1 MKLNLL
7 IPVSVAAVALAV
19 TPAAHAKTYI
29 GCATGAHDV
38 KPRVAPGTCNTWYP
52 WLSHAESAGMLTKIR
67 WRHWGSRRA
76 TATAIMLYR
85 TSRIRTE
92 LVAYWPRS
100 VYGMRAYSKL
110 RTKSKYGGGTMNLP
124 WGYDL
129 WPLL

>member
-1 MKLNLL
+1 MKLKIVIL
-7 IPVSVAAVALAV
+7 ISVAAVVFTV

-29 GCATGAHDV
+29 GCATDAHDV
-38 KPRVAPGTCNTWYP
+38 KPRAAPKTCNTWYP
-52 WLSHAESAGMLTKIR
+52 WLSHAESAGRLTQLR

-76 TATAIMLYR
+76 TATAIVLYR
-85 TSRIRTE
+85 TSRVRTKV
-92 LVAYWPRS
+92 VAYRPRS

-110 RTKSKYGGGTMNLP
+110 HTKTKYGGGTMNLP